1 MITVAELIAQ
11 LQTMPQDIA
20 VQVNDNR
27 GGEVYDLDSVD
38 LFDEGSIALEPED
51 EPVVILQVNC

>member
-1 MITVAELIAQ
+1 
-11 LQTMPQDIA
+11 MPQDIA

-38 LFDEGSIALEPED
+38 LFDEGSIALEEED